1 MMVSFLSRSR
11 SQVKQSTLL
20 SSAELWKK
28 LSINIIKAKFP
39 QAKGRVESSAF
50 SYKGKYYQLV
60 KDGKKVPAMPKAKL
74 IVLSSPKMGVKAFY
88 GGVVYDTLLLE
99 DRPKKQTVEQPELEK
114 SIIQ

>member
-1 MMVSFLSRSR
+1 
-11 SQVKQSTLL
+11 
-20 SSAELWKK
+20 
-28 LSINIIKAKFP
+28 
-39 QAKGRVESSAF
+39 
-50 SYKGKYYQLV
+50 
-60 KDGKKVPAMPKAKL
+60 MPKAKL